1 MEPWQATSDVRKGI
15 GLEEKPDEE
24 LVLAARRGN
33 VDSFMVLCHRY
44 YPTMIAIAHAVLGD
58 HHLSEDAAQEAL
70 AKACRRLG
78 DLKSP
83 SRVGAWLA
91 AICRNEARD
100 MLRRVPRT
108 ESLGERDVPEDIPE
122 QNPDVE
128 AVRHALDS
136 MPTESRELL
145 YLRYRNEL
153 SYQAIADLL
162 GISPEAVHG
171 RLRRAKQDVHEHLE
185 RQRDRRPS

>member
-1 MEPWQATSDVRKGI
+1 MAD
-15 GLEEKPDEE
+15 KPDEE
-24 LVLAARRGN
+24 LVLAAVRGD
-33 VDSFMVLCHRY
+33 VDGFMTLCHRY
-44 YPTMIAIAHAVLGD
+44 YPTMVAIAHAVLGD

-83 SRVGAWLA
+83 SRFGPWLT

-100 MLRRVPRT
+100 MLRRAPRA
-108 ESLGERDVPEDIPE
+108 ESLGERDVPEDIPK
-122 QNPDVE
+122 QDPDVE
-128 AVRHALDS
+128 AVRYALDS
-136 MPTESRELL
+136 MPVESRELL

-162 GISPEAVHG
+162 GVSPQAVHG
-171 RLRRAKQDVHEHLE
+171 RLRRAKQDVREHLE